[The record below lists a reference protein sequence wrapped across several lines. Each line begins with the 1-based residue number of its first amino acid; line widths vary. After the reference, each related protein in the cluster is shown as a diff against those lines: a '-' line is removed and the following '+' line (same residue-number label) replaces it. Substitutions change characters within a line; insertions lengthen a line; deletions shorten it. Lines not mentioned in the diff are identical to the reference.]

1 MQSFDWPV
9 YLADEEKIIFWCLPF
24 FTFYRCAVC
33 KPTTGLNYSANI
45 RKTDWRLEN
54 HTRKWPDWGH
64 VVKCIHADLLKA
76 ISLRTSNFKPA
87 KGCTATVLSQLPNN
101 LTLLWFFLIISLDES
116 DRDSVR
122 AHRVVRDCSPFHSL
136 ADADR
141 ARSSGRSARTI
152 LSIHQSECW
161 PTSDRLLIGGTKDA
175 IRLELSDHWKF
186 SSLLRSPF

>member
-1 MQSFDWPV
+1 MKGLMNVPTECRQCHGPKHCLFVGEHCANSSYLLAPDLWLKICWFEIAQAMQSFDWPV

-101 LTLLWFFLIISLDES
+101 LTLL
-116 DRDSVR
+116 
-122 AHRVVRDCSPFHSL
+122 
-136 ADADR
+136 
-141 ARSSGRSARTI
+141 
-152 LSIHQSECW
+152 
-161 PTSDRLLIGGTKDA
+161 
-175 IRLELSDHWKF
+175 
-186 SSLLRSPF
+186 